1 MSFNYLQTLKLSVS
15 SATEKS
21 NQPHRVVIIGGGFG
35 GLYAA
40 IALRKANVG
49 ITLIDRRNFHLFQPL
64 LYQVATGG
72 LSPANIATPLRSILS
87 RQKNCE
93 VVLGEVSTI
102 DVAAKMVIVGH
113 NAFEYDSLVV
123 AAGASHAYFGHD
135 EWEPLAPGLK
145 TIEDATNIRCRILA
159 AFEAAEIEADPIKR
173 AAWMTFLVVGGGP
186 TGVELTGA
194 LSELAHH
201 TLKHDYRNINPSDA
215 KIILVNASDRV
226 LMPYPEDLSAA
237 AMESLESR
245 NVEVMLDTK
254 LTGVYPDFVVVE
266 TPQGVRQIPTKTTL
280 WAAGVKAS
288 ALGQQLAAASGEPA
302 DRTGRV
308 IVQPDLSLALQ
319 PEIFVIGD
327 MASSSHQT
335 GKPLPG
341 VASVA
346 MQQGNYVADVIRRRL
361 AGKPATAFH
370 YRDYGSMATIGRGSA
385 VAMFGKRRFS
395 GIFAWLIWL
404 FVHVLK
410 LAKFENRVLVL
421 LQWAWH
427 YTTWNQAARLITQ
440 SSASVPKKT

>member
-1 MSFNYLQTLKLSVS
+1 M
-15 SATEKS
+15 
-21 NQPHRVVIIGGGFG
+21 IIGGGFG

>member
-1 MSFNYLQTLKLSVS
+1 M
-15 SATEKS
+15 
-21 NQPHRVVIIGGGFG
+21 
-35 GLYAA
+35 YAA

>member
-1 MSFNYLQTLKLSVS
+1 M
-15 SATEKS
+15 
-21 NQPHRVVIIGGGFG
+21 IIGGGFG

-215 KIILVNASDRV
+215 KIILVNASDRG

-266 TPQGVRQIPTKTTL
+266 PPQGVRQIPTKTTL

-327 MASSSHQT
+327 MTSSSHQT

>member
-1 MSFNYLQTLKLSVS
+1 MS

>member
-1 MSFNYLQTLKLSVS
+1 M
-15 SATEKS
+15 
-21 NQPHRVVIIGGGFG
+21 IIGGGFG

-308 IVQPDLSLALQ
+308 IVQPICL
-319 PEIFVIGD
+319 
-327 MASSSHQT
+327 
-335 GKPLPG
+335 
-341 VASVA
+341 
-346 MQQGNYVADVIRRRL
+346 
-361 AGKPATAFH
+361 
-370 YRDYGSMATIGRGSA
+370 
-385 VAMFGKRRFS
+385 
-395 GIFAWLIWL
+395 WL
-404 FVHVLK
+404 FSRKSL
-410 LAKFENRVLVL
+410 
-421 LQWAWH
+421 
-427 YTTWNQAARLITQ
+427 
-440 SSASVPKKT
+440 SSATWQVQAIRQASRCPELPQWRCNREIMWPMLFVVVLQGSLQLPFTIVTMVRWRRSVEVLRWRCLANAGSLEFSPG